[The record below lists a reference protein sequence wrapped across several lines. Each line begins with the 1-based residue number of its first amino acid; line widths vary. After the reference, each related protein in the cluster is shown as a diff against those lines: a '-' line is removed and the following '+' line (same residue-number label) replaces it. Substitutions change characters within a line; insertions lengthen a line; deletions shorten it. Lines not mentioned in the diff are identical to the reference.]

1 MLMLIEQSAL
11 RFSLNP
17 SPLRPAC
24 IPEAARHS
32 RAETADKEIIMA
44 VTNTPNTKD
53 MMQKDLYVIF
63 TRAVAPREEIM
74 KMLPQH
80 LERQVELEKQGIL
93 FAAGPMEPEDSEKP
107 RTGMIIVRADS
118 FEHANEIAMGDPF
131 HAAGLRE
138 FEVWNWSMNEGSFT
152 VTINYSDKSADVI

>member
-1 MLMLIEQSAL
+1 
-11 RFSLNP
+11 
-17 SPLRPAC
+17 
-24 IPEAARHS
+24 
-32 RAETADKEIIMA
+32 MA

-53 MMQKDLYVIF
+53 MLQKDLYVIF

-93 FAAGPMEPEDSEKP
+93 FAAGPMEPEDDSKP

-138 FEVWNWSMNEGSFT
+138 FDIWNWSMNEGSFT
-152 VTINYSDKSADVI
+152 VTINYSDKSADVV

>member
-1 MLMLIEQSAL
+1 
-11 RFSLNP
+11 
-17 SPLRPAC
+17 
-24 IPEAARHS
+24 
-32 RAETADKEIIMA
+32 MA

-53 MMQKDLYVIF
+53 MLQKDLYVIF

-93 FAAGPMEPEDSEKP
+93 FAAGPMEPEDSDKP

-138 FEVWNWSMNEGSFT
+138 YEVWNWSMNEGSFT
-152 VTINYSDKSADVI
+152 VTINYSDKSADVV

>member
-1 MLMLIEQSAL
+1 
-11 RFSLNP
+11 
-17 SPLRPAC
+17 
-24 IPEAARHS
+24 
-32 RAETADKEIIMA
+32 MA

-53 MMQKDLYVIF
+53 MLQKDLYVIF

-93 FAAGPMEPEDSEKP
+93 FAAGPMDPEDETKP
-107 RTGMIIVRADS
+107 RTGMIIVRAES

-138 FEVWNWSMNEGSFT
+138 YEVWNWSMNEGSFT
-152 VTINYSDKSADVI
+152 VTINYSDKSADVV

>member
-1 MLMLIEQSAL
+1 M
-11 RFSLNP
+11 
-17 SPLRPAC
+17 
-24 IPEAARHS
+24 
-32 RAETADKEIIMA
+32 T
-44 VTNTPNTKD
+44 VTNSPNTKD
-53 MMQKDLYVIF
+53 MLQKDLYVIF

-93 FAAGPMEPEDSEKP
+93 FAAGPMEPEDSDKP

-138 FEVWNWSMNEGSFT
+138 YDVWNWSMNEGSFT
-152 VTINYSDKSADVI
+152 VTINYSDKSADVV

>member
-1 MLMLIEQSAL
+1 M
-11 RFSLNP
+11 
-17 SPLRPAC
+17 
-24 IPEAARHS
+24 
-32 RAETADKEIIMA
+32 MA

-107 RTGMIIVRADS
+107 RTGMVIVRADS

>member
-1 MLMLIEQSAL
+1 
-11 RFSLNP
+11 
-17 SPLRPAC
+17 
-24 IPEAARHS
+24 
-32 RAETADKEIIMA
+32 MA

-53 MMQKDLYVIF
+53 MLQKDLYVIF
-63 TRAVAPREEIM
+63 TRAIAPREEIM

-93 FAAGPMEPEDSEKP
+93 FAAGPMEPEDDSKP

-138 FEVWNWSMNEGSFT
+138 FDIWNWSMNEGSFT
-152 VTINYSDKSADVI
+152 VTINYSDKSADVA

>member
-1 MLMLIEQSAL
+1 
-11 RFSLNP
+11 
-17 SPLRPAC
+17 
-24 IPEAARHS
+24 
-32 RAETADKEIIMA
+32 MA

-53 MMQKDLYVIF
+53 MLQKDLYVIF
-63 TRAVAPREEIM
+63 TRAIAPREEIM

-93 FAAGPMEPEDSEKP
+93 FAAGPMEPQDDTKP
-107 RTGMIIVRADS
+107 RTGMIIIRADS

-138 FEVWNWSMNEGSFT
+138 FDIWNWSMNEGSFT
-152 VTINYSDKSADVI
+152 VTINYSDKSANVI

>member
-1 MLMLIEQSAL
+1 
-11 RFSLNP
+11 
-17 SPLRPAC
+17 
-24 IPEAARHS
+24 
-32 RAETADKEIIMA
+32 MA
-44 VTNTPNTKD
+44 VTNSPNTKD
-53 MMQKDLYVIF
+53 MLQKDLYVIF

-93 FAAGPMEPEDSEKP
+93 FAAGPMEPEDSDKP

-118 FEHANEIAMGDPF
+118 FEHANEIAMADPF

-138 FEVWNWSMNEGSFT
+138 YDVCNWSMNEGSFT
-152 VTINYSDKSADVI
+152 VTINYSDKSADVV

>member
-1 MLMLIEQSAL
+1 
-11 RFSLNP
+11 
-17 SPLRPAC
+17 
-24 IPEAARHS
+24 
-32 RAETADKEIIMA
+32 MA

-53 MMQKDLYVIF
+53 MLQKDLYVIF
-63 TRAVAPREEIM
+63 TRPVAPREEIM
-74 KMLPQH
+74 KLLPKH

-93 FAAGPMEPEDSEKP
+93 FAAGPMEPEDDSKP

-118 FEHANEIAMGDPF
+118 FEHANEIAMADPF

-152 VTINYSDKSADVI
+152 VTINYSDKSANVV

>member
-1 MLMLIEQSAL
+1 
-11 RFSLNP
+11 
-17 SPLRPAC
+17 
-24 IPEAARHS
+24 
-32 RAETADKEIIMA
+32 MA

>member
-1 MLMLIEQSAL
+1 
-11 RFSLNP
+11 
-17 SPLRPAC
+17 
-24 IPEAARHS
+24 
-32 RAETADKEIIMA
+32 MA

-53 MMQKDLYVIF
+53 MLQKDLYVIF
-63 TRAVAPREEIM
+63 TRAVAPRAEIM

-93 FAAGPMEPEDSEKP
+93 FAAGPMDPEDETKP
-107 RTGMIIVRADS
+107 RTGMIIVRAES

-138 FEVWNWSMNEGSFT
+138 YEVWNWSMNEGSFT
-152 VTINYSDKSADVI
+152 VTINYSDKSADVV

>member
-1 MLMLIEQSAL
+1 
-11 RFSLNP
+11 
-17 SPLRPAC
+17 
-24 IPEAARHS
+24 
-32 RAETADKEIIMA
+32 MA
-44 VTNTPNTKD
+44 VTNSPNTKD
-53 MMQKDLYVIF
+53 MLQKDLYVIF

-93 FAAGPMEPEDSEKP
+93 FAAGPMDPEDETKP
-107 RTGMIIVRADS
+107 RTGMIIVRAES

-138 FEVWNWSMNEGSFT
+138 YEVWNWSMNEGSFT
-152 VTINYSDKSADVI
+152 VTINYSDKSADVV

>member
-1 MLMLIEQSAL
+1 
-11 RFSLNP
+11 
-17 SPLRPAC
+17 
-24 IPEAARHS
+24 
-32 RAETADKEIIMA
+32 MA

-53 MMQKDLYVIF
+53 MLQKDLYVIF
-63 TRAVAPREEIM
+63 TRAIAPREEIM

-93 FAAGPMEPEDSEKP
+93 FAAGPMEPEDDSKP

-138 FEVWNWSMNEGSFT
+138 FDIWNWSMNEGSFT
-152 VTINYSDKSADVI
+152 VTINYSDKSADVV

>member
-1 MLMLIEQSAL
+1 
-11 RFSLNP
+11 
-17 SPLRPAC
+17 
-24 IPEAARHS
+24 
-32 RAETADKEIIMA
+32 MA
-44 VTNTPNTKD
+44 VTNSPNTKD
-53 MMQKDLYVIF
+53 MLQKDLYVIF

-93 FAAGPMEPEDSEKP
+93 FAAGPMEPEDSDKP

-138 FEVWNWSMNEGSFT
+138 YDVWNWSMNEGSFT
-152 VTINYSDKSADVI
+152 VTINYSDKSADVV